1 MRRFPPQLG
10 HWVLMGALLL
20 LTGCSLLGGAF
31 ENEPEDIDKL
41 SPEALALVDRA
52 YADTDITR
60 IMDYHTHLVGLN
72 PETNGT
78 FVNEGW
84 LSLLHPVSYLK
95 FLIYMSAAGVTDK
108 NDVDK
113 QYLNRLQRLILH
125 LPGKG
130 KFGVMGFDYFHHSN
144 GEVDKNLTTFHVPNH
159 YMMKVVKS
167 NSGRFFPIIS
177 IHPYRKNATLML
189 QEYARQGVRFVKWLP
204 NAMGIHPSSPNP
216 LLRKKL
222 THFYRIM
229 NQYNMV
235 LISHTGDE
243 KATEAEE
250 FQHLGNPKY
259 LDLPLKMGVKVVM
272 AHVASLGEC
281 KTVESSICEPG
292 RPYLDI
298 ALEMMRDSNNKDLLF
313 ADISALTQFNRKHS
327 LDRVIAA
334 KDIHGNLINGSDYP
348 LPAVNFI
355 IQTRALVRSGHITSL
370 ERKLLNEIYD
380 VNPLLFDYVLKRTLR
395 HSKTGKKFPPSIF
408 MKNDRL

>member
-1 MRRFPPQLG
+1 MSLLS
-10 HWVLMGALLL
+10 HCALMGALLL
-20 LTGCSLLGGAF
+20 LTSCGLVGGAF

-52 YADTDITR
+52 YADTDITGT
-60 IMDYHTHLVGLN
+60 MDYHTHLVGLN
-72 PETNGT
+72 PKTNGT
-78 FVNEGW
+78 FVNESW
-84 LSLLHPVSYLK
+84 QSLFHPVSYLK
-95 FLIYMSAAGVTDK
+95 FLVYMSAAGVTDK
-108 NDVDK
+108 NDVDR
-113 QYLNRLQRLILH
+113 QYLNRLQRLIQH

-130 KFGVMGFDYFHHSN
+130 KFGVLAFDYFHHSN
-144 GEVDKNLTTFHVPNH
+144 GQADKILTTFHVPNR
-159 YMMKVVKS
+159 YMMKAVKS
-167 NSGRFFPIIS
+167 NPERFFPIIS
-177 IHPYRKNATLML
+177 IHPYRKDAALVL
-189 QEYARQGVRFVKWLP
+189 QQYARQGVRFVKWLP
-204 NAMGIHPSSPNP
+204 NAMGIHPSSPDP

-222 THFYRIM
+222 TEFYRIM
-229 NQYNMV
+229 NLYNMV

-281 KTVESSICEPG
+281 KTVESGICEPG

-313 ADISALTQFNRKHS
+313 ADISALTQFNRKHG

-355 IQTRALVRSGHITSL
+355 IQTRALVKSGHITSH

-408 MKNDRL
+408 MENNRL